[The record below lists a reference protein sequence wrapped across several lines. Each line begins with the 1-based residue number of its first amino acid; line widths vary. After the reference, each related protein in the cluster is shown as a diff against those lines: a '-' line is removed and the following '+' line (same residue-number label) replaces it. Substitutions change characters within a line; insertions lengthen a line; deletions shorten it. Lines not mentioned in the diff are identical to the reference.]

1 MTVQEIWKPFTMIDS
16 AAIEEIFSLNPG
28 TEELIPTDGGRFDV
42 CIKDRLKTPVYWKD
56 EQNEKMEIR
65 RCSWFYKSN
74 ADGRWIPYD
83 GETHG

>member
-1 MTVQEIWKPFTMIDS
+1 MIDS
-16 AAIEEIFSLNPG
+16 VAIEEVFQLNPY

-42 CIKDRLKTPVYWKD
+42 SIIDRTKVAVFWKD
-56 EQNEKMEIR
+56 DLNETMEIR

-83 GETHG
+83 GESSMT